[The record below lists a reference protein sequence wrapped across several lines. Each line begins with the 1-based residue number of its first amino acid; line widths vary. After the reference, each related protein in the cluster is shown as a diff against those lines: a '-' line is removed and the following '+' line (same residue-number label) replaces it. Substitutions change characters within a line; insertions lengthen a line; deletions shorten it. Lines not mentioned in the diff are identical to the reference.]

1 MPKMPSQRN
10 TEILEMHRN
19 GYTYQQ
25 IADKYGITRQ
35 RAYSVV
41 YNRMMKMKG
50 ENFAESVNKVIYPA
64 IRKWMFENRITI
76 SGLHRI
82 INPEVISDVDI
93 RKFLTEKNRRIS
105 IKTLHKIL
113 ETTGLTFEEAFP
125 TKADPN

>member
-1 MPKMPSQRN
+1 MPKIPSQRN

-41 YNRMMKMKG
+41 YNRMMQMKD

-93 RKFLTEKNRRIS
+93 RKFLTEKNRKIS
-105 IKTLHKIL
+105 IKTLRKIL

-125 TKADPN
+125 TEADPN